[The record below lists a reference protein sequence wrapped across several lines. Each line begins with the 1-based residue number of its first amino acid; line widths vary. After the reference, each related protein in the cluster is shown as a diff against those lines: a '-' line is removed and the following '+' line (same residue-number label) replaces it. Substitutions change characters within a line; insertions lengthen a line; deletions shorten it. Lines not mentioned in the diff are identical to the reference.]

1 VPERPDRVRL
11 ETNDVAFAGA
21 AVISTN
27 DMRPGQTLDI
37 EGTLFTIVNYQHVK
51 PGKGQAFVKT
61 KLKNIKSGAVVD
73 RTFRADEKVN
83 LAVLDKREMQYLY
96 EDEAGL
102 VFMDNESYEQVHVDP
117 DLLGI
122 ARKFLKDGT
131 VCLIPVYEG
140 TPVGADLPVTLEL
153 EITETEPGLKG
164 DRVAGALKP
173 ATLETGATVQVPL
186 FVTVG
191 DKIKVDTRSGEYLSR
206 A

>member
-1 VPERPDRVRL
+1 M
-11 ETNDVAFAGA
+11 
-21 AVISTN
+21 ISTN

-37 EGTLFTIVNYQHVK
+37 DGTLFTIVNYQHVK

-61 KLKNIKSGAVVD
+61 KLKNLKSGAVVD

-96 EDEAGL
+96 EDDAGL

-117 DLLGI
+117 ELLGDS
-122 ARKFLKDGT
+122 RKFLKDGT

-140 TPVGADLPVTLEL
+140 TPVGADLPVTVEL

-173 ATLETGATVQVPL
+173 ATVETGTTVQVPL
-186 FVTVG
+186 FVTIG